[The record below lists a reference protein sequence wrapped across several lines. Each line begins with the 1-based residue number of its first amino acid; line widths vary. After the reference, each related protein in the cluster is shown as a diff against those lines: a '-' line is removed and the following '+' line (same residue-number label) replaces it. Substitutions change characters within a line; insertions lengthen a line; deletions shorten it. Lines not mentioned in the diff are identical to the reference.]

1 MDGIKLK
8 KGGIMD
14 THYLD
19 LRIGIDSIDL
29 VKEGN
34 IEGAKVALGVS
45 EDANVLSEFCNM
57 LAEKIG
63 ASISK
68 FSNVSIVN
76 GNITLAQQQ
85 DPVETL
91 VPKQPQYD
99 ELSTPEP
106 EPKTVFGDGDVDM
119 DEEIPLIPDSQGGE
133 ESYIDEATGKLL
145 VKSFDTVFDVRN
157 QGGNIIKFIV
167 KNDIYNTSILERELN
182 LAHDEVEINE
192 SIEEDYIVQYT
203 DVEGNNQIIG
213 GNIIG

>member
-1 MDGIKLK
+1 
-8 KGGIMD
+8 MD

-85 DPVETL
+85 EPVEAPT
-91 VPKQPQYD
+91 PSYSKDTYKQPQYD
-99 ELSTPEP
+99 ELPIEPEP
-106 EPKTVFGDGDVDM
+106 ETEFTDM
-119 DEEIPLIPDSQGGE
+119 DEEIPLITDSQGGE

>member
-1 MDGIKLK
+1 
-8 KGGIMD
+8 MD

-68 FSNVSIVN
+68 FSNVSIVS

-85 DPVETL
+85 EPVEAPT
-91 VPKQPQYD
+91 PSYSEDTYKQSQYD
-99 ELSTPEP
+99 ELPTLEPEP
-106 EPKTVFGDGDVDM
+106 ETEFVAM
-119 DEEIPLIPDSQGGE
+119 EEEIPKIHDSQGGE
-133 ESYIDEATGKLL
+133 EAYIDETTGKLL
-145 VKSFDTVFDVRN
+145 VKAFDTVFDVRN

-167 KNDIYNTSILERELN
+167 KNDNYNTSILERELN

>member
-1 MDGIKLK
+1 
-8 KGGIMD
+8 MD

-68 FSNVSIVN
+68 FSNVSIVS

-85 DPVETL
+85 EPVEGSTAT
-91 VPKQPQYD
+91 PWTPSSEDTYKQPQYD
-99 ELSTPEP
+99 ELSTLEPEP
-106 EPKTVFGDGDVDM
+106 ETEFVDM

>member
-1 MDGIKLK
+1 
-8 KGGIMD
+8 MD

-68 FSNVSIVN
+68 FSNVSIVS

-85 DPVETL
+85 EPVETQT
-91 VPKQPQYD
+91 PSYSEDTYKQTQYD
-99 ELSTPEP
+99 ELPTLEPEP
-106 EPKTVFGDGDVDM
+106 ETEFVDM
-119 DEEIPLIPDSQGGE
+119 DEEISLIPDSQGGE

>member
-1 MDGIKLK
+1 
-8 KGGIMD
+8 MD

-85 DPVETL
+85 EPVEAPT
-91 VPKQPQYD
+91 PSYSEDAYKQPQYD
-99 ELSTPEP
+99 ELSTLEPEP
-106 EPKTVFGDGDVDM
+106 ETEFVDM
-119 DEEIPLIPDSQGGE
+119 DEEIPLITDSQGGE

>member
-1 MDGIKLK
+1 
-8 KGGIMD
+8 MD

-119 DEEIPLIPDSQGGE
+119 DMDEEIPLIPDSQGGE

>member
-1 MDGIKLK
+1 
-8 KGGIMD
+8 MD

-68 FSNVSIVN
+68 FSNVSIVS

-85 DPVETL
+85 EPVEAPT
-91 VPKQPQYD
+91 PSYSEDTYKQPQYD
-99 ELSTPEP
+99 ELSTLEPEP
-106 EPKTVFGDGDVDM
+106 EPETEFVDM
-119 DEEIPLIPDSQGGE
+119 DEEITLTPDSQGGE
-133 ESYIDEATGKLL
+133 EVYIDEATGKLL

-157 QGGNIIKFIV
+157 KGGNIIKFIV

>member
-1 MDGIKLK
+1 
-8 KGGIMD
+8 MD

-68 FSNVSIVN
+68 FSNVSIVS

-85 DPVETL
+85 EPVEAPT
-91 VPKQPQYD
+91 PSYSEDTYKQPQYD
-99 ELSTPEP
+99 ELSTLEPEP
-106 EPKTVFGDGDVDM
+106 EFVDV

>member
-1 MDGIKLK
+1 
-8 KGGIMD
+8 MD

-68 FSNVSIVN
+68 FSNVSIVS

-85 DPVETL
+85 EPVEAPT
-91 VPKQPQYD
+91 PSYSEDTYKQPQYD
-99 ELSTPEP
+99 ELPTLEP
-106 EPKTVFGDGDVDM
+106 EPVDM
-119 DEEIPLIPDSQGGE
+119 DEEISLIPDSQGGE

>member
-1 MDGIKLK
+1 
-8 KGGIMD
+8 MD

-19 LRIGIDSIDL
+19 LRIGIDSIEL

-68 FSNVSIVN
+68 FSNVSIVS

-85 DPVETL
+85 EPVEAPT
-91 VPKQPQYD
+91 PSYSEDTYKQPQYD
-99 ELSTPEP
+99 ELSTLEPEP
-106 EPKTVFGDGDVDM
+106 EPETEFVDM

-133 ESYIDEATGKLL
+133 EAYIDETTGKLL
-145 VKSFDTVFDVRN
+145 VKAFDTVFDVRN

-167 KNDIYNTSILERELN
+167 KNDNYNTSILERELN

-213 GNIIG
+213 GKIIG

>member
-1 MDGIKLK
+1 
-8 KGGIMD
+8 MD

-68 FSNVSIVN
+68 FSNVSIVS

-85 DPVETL
+85 EPVETQ
-91 VPKQPQYD
+91 PPSYSEDTYKQQYD
-99 ELSTPEP
+99 ELPTLEPEP
-106 EPKTVFGDGDVDM
+106 ETEFVDM

>member
-1 MDGIKLK
+1 
-8 KGGIMD
+8 MD

-68 FSNVSIVN
+68 FSNVSIVS

-85 DPVETL
+85 EPVEAPT
-91 VPKQPQYD
+91 PSYSEDTYKQPQYD
-99 ELSTPEP
+99 ELSTLELEPEP
-106 EPKTVFGDGDVDM
+106 ETEFVDM

>member
-1 MDGIKLK
+1 
-8 KGGIMD
+8 MD

-19 LRIGIDSIDL
+19 LRIGIDSIEL

-45 EDANVLSEFCNM
+45 EDTKVLSEFCNM

-63 ASISK
+63 DSISK

-76 GNITLAQQQ
+76 GNITLAQQ
-85 DPVETL
+85 PEPET
-91 VPKQPQYD
+91 PTPSYAEDIIEPQYD
-99 ELSTPEP
+99 EHSTSDHET
-106 EPKTVFGDGDVDM
+106 EFVTM
-119 DEEIPLIPDSQGGE
+119 DEEIPQIHDSQGGE
-133 ESYIDEATGKLL
+133 EAYIDETTGKLL
-145 VKSFDTVFDVRN
+145 VKAFDTVFDVRN

-167 KNDIYNTSILERELN
+167 KNDNYNTSILERELN
-182 LAHDEVEINE
+182 LARDEVEINE

-213 GNIIG
+213 GKIIG

>member
-1 MDGIKLK
+1 
-8 KGGIMD
+8 MD

-19 LRIGIDSIDL
+19 LRIGIDSINL

-34 IEGAKVALGVS
+34 IDGAKVALGVS

-68 FSNVSIVN
+68 FSNVSIVS

-85 DPVETL
+85 EPVEAPT
-91 VPKQPQYD
+91 PSYSEDTYKQPQYD
-99 ELSTPEP
+99 ELPTLEPEP
-106 EPKTVFGDGDVDM
+106 ETEFVDM
-119 DEEIPLIPDSQGGE
+119 DEEIPDSQGGE

>member
-1 MDGIKLK
+1 
-8 KGGIMD
+8 MD

-68 FSNVSIVN
+68 FSNVSIVS

-85 DPVETL
+85 EPVEAPT
-91 VPKQPQYD
+91 PSYSEDTIEPQYD
-99 ELSTPEP
+99 ELSTLEPEP
-106 EPKTVFGDGDVDM
+106 ETEFVDM

>member
-1 MDGIKLK
+1 
-8 KGGIMD
+8 MD

-85 DPVETL
+85 EPVETL
-91 VPKQPQYD
+91 APKQPQYD

-106 EPKTVFGDGDVDM
+106 EPKTVFGDVDVDM

-133 ESYIDEATGKLL
+133 EPYIDEATGKLL

>member
-1 MDGIKLK
+1 
-8 KGGIMD
+8 MD

-19 LRIGIDSIDL
+19 LRIGIDSINL
-29 VKEGN
+29 IKEGN

-68 FSNVSIVN
+68 FSNVSIVS

-85 DPVETL
+85 EPVEAQT
-91 VPKQPQYD
+91 PSYSEDTYKQSQYD
-99 ELSTPEP
+99 ELPTLEPEP
-106 EPKTVFGDGDVDM
+106 ETEFVDM

-133 ESYIDEATGKLL
+133 EPYIDEATGKLL

>member
-1 MDGIKLK
+1 
-8 KGGIMD
+8 MD

-85 DPVETL
+85 EPVEAPT
-91 VPKQPQYD
+91 PSYSEDTHKQPQYD
-99 ELSTPEP
+99 ELSTLEPEP
-106 EPKTVFGDGDVDM
+106 ETEFVDM

>member
-1 MDGIKLK
+1 
-8 KGGIMD
+8 MD

-34 IEGAKVALGVS
+34 IEGAKVALRVS

-68 FSNVSIVN
+68 FSNVSIVS

-85 DPVETL
+85 EPVETQ
-91 VPKQPQYD
+91 PPSYSEDTYKQPQYD
-99 ELSTPEP
+99 ELPTLEPEP
-106 EPKTVFGDGDVDM
+106 ETEFVTM
-119 DEEIPLIPDSQGGE
+119 DEEIHQIPDSQGGE
-133 ESYIDEATGKLL
+133 EAYIDETTGKLL
-145 VKSFDTVFDVRN
+145 VKAFDTVFDVRN

-167 KNDIYNTSILERELN
+167 KNDNYNTSILERELN

-213 GNIIG
+213 GKIIG

>member
-1 MDGIKLK
+1 
-8 KGGIMD
+8 MD

-29 VKEGN
+29 IKEGN
-34 IEGAKVALGVS
+34 IDGAKVALGVS

-68 FSNVSIVN
+68 FSNVSIVS

-85 DPVETL
+85 EPVEAQT
-91 VPKQPQYD
+91 PSYSEDTYKQQYD
-99 ELSTPEP
+99 ELPTLEPEP
-106 EPKTVFGDGDVDM
+106 ETEFVDM

-192 SIEEDYIVQYT
+192 SIEEDYIAQYT

>member
-1 MDGIKLK
+1 
-8 KGGIMD
+8 MD

-85 DPVETL
+85 EPVEAPT
-91 VPKQPQYD
+91 PSYSEDTYKQPQYD
-99 ELSTPEP
+99 ELSTLEPEP
-106 EPKTVFGDGDVDM
+106 EPETEFVDM

>member
-1 MDGIKLK
+1 
-8 KGGIMD
+8 MD

-29 VKEGN
+29 IKEGN

-45 EDANVLSEFCNM
+45 EDTNVLSEFCNM

-76 GNITLAQQQ
+76 GNITFAQQQ
-85 DPVETL
+85 EPVEAPT
-91 VPKQPQYD
+91 PSYSEDTYKQPQYD
-99 ELSTPEP
+99 ELPTEPEP
-106 EPKTVFGDGDVDM
+106 ETEFVDM

>member
-1 MDGIKLK
+1 
-8 KGGIMD
+8 MD

-29 VKEGN
+29 IKEGN

-68 FSNVSIVN
+68 FSNVSIVS

-85 DPVETL
+85 EPVETQ
-91 VPKQPQYD
+91 PPSYSEDTYKQQYD
-99 ELSTPEP
+99 ELPTLEPEP
-106 EPKTVFGDGDVDM
+106 ETEFVDM

>member
-1 MDGIKLK
+1 
-8 KGGIMD
+8 MD

-85 DPVETL
+85 EPVETQT
-91 VPKQPQYD
+91 PSYSEDTYKQPQYD
-99 ELSTPEP
+99 ELPTLEPEP
-106 EPKTVFGDGDVDM
+106 ETEFVDM
-119 DEEIPLIPDSQGGE
+119 NEEIPQIHDSQGGE
-133 ESYIDEATGKLL
+133 EAYIDETTGKLL
-145 VKSFDTVFDVRN
+145 VKAFDTVFDVRN

-167 KNDIYNTSILERELN
+167 KNDNYNTSILERELN

-213 GNIIG
+213 GKIIG

>member
-1 MDGIKLK
+1 MA
-8 KGGIMD
+8 

-29 VKEGN
+29 IKEGN

-68 FSNVSIVN
+68 FSNVSIVS

-85 DPVETL
+85 EPVEAPTSSYSEDTY
-91 VPKQPQYD
+91 KQPQYD
-99 ELSTPEP
+99 ELSTLEPEP
-106 EPKTVFGDGDVDM
+106 ETEFVDM

>member
-1 MDGIKLK
+1 
-8 KGGIMD
+8 MD

-68 FSNVSIVN
+68 FSNVSIVS
-76 GNITLAQQQ
+76 GNITLGQQQ
-85 DPVETL
+85 EPVEAPT
-91 VPKQPQYD
+91 PSYSEDTYKQPQYD
-99 ELSTPEP
+99 ELSTLAPEP
-106 EPKTVFGDGDVDM
+106 EPETEFVDM

>member
-1 MDGIKLK
+1 
-8 KGGIMD
+8 MD

-45 EDANVLSEFCNM
+45 EDTNVLSEFCNM

-68 FSNVSIVN
+68 FSNVSIVS

-85 DPVETL
+85 EPVEAPT
-91 VPKQPQYD
+91 PSYSEDTYKQTQYD
-99 ELSTPEP
+99 ELPTLEPEP
-106 EPKTVFGDGDVDM
+106 ETEFVDM
-119 DEEIPLIPDSQGGE
+119 DEEISLIPDSQGGE

-182 LAHDEVEINE
+182 LTHDEVEINE

>member
-1 MDGIKLK
+1 
-8 KGGIMD
+8 MD

-19 LRIGIDSIDL
+19 LRIGIDSIEL

-45 EDANVLSEFCNM
+45 EDAKVLSEFCNM
-57 LAEKIG
+57 LVEKIG

-76 GNITLAQQQ
+76 GNITLAQQPE
-85 DPVETL
+85 PVET
-91 VPKQPQYD
+91 PTPSYAEDIIEPQYD
-99 ELSTPEP
+99 EFPTPEP
-106 EPKTVFGDGDVDM
+106 DPKNEFVTM
-119 DEEIPLIPDSQGGE
+119 DEETPHIPDSQGGE
-133 ESYIDEATGKLL
+133 ETYIDETTGKLL
-145 VKSFDTVFDVRN
+145 VKAFDTVFDVRN

-167 KNDIYNTSILERELN
+167 KNDNYNTSILERELN

-213 GNIIG
+213 GKIIG

>member
-1 MDGIKLK
+1 
-8 KGGIMD
+8 MD

-19 LRIGIDSIDL
+19 LRIGIDSIEL

-68 FSNVSIVN
+68 FSNVSIVS

-85 DPVETL
+85 EPVEAPT
-91 VPKQPQYD
+91 PSYSEDTYKQPQYD
-99 ELSTPEP
+99 ELSTLEPEP
-106 EPKTVFGDGDVDM
+106 EPETEFVDM

>member
-1 MDGIKLK
+1 
-8 KGGIMD
+8 MD

-29 VKEGN
+29 IKEGN

-85 DPVETL
+85 EPVKGPIATPWTPSSEDTY
-91 VPKQPQYD
+91 KQPQYD
-99 ELSTPEP
+99 ELSTLEPEP
-106 EPKTVFGDGDVDM
+106 ETEFVDM

-182 LAHDEVEINE
+182 LSHDEVEINE

>member
-1 MDGIKLK
+1 
-8 KGGIMD
+8 MD

-68 FSNVSIVN
+68 FSNVSIVS

-85 DPVETL
+85 EPVEAQT
-91 VPKQPQYD
+91 PSYSEDTYKQQYD
-99 ELSTPEP
+99 ELPTLEPEP
-106 EPKTVFGDGDVDM
+106 ETEFVDM

>member
-1 MDGIKLK
+1 
-8 KGGIMD
+8 MD

-29 VKEGN
+29 IKEGN

-68 FSNVSIVN
+68 FSNVSIVS

-85 DPVETL
+85 EPVEAST
-91 VPKQPQYD
+91 PPYPGDTYKQTQYD
-99 ELSTPEP
+99 ELPTLEPEP
-106 EPKTVFGDGDVDM
+106 ETEFVDM
-119 DEEIPLIPDSQGGE
+119 DEEISLIPDSQGGE

>member
-1 MDGIKLK
+1 
-8 KGGIMD
+8 MD

-68 FSNVSIVN
+68 FSNVSIVS

-85 DPVETL
+85 EPVEAPT
-91 VPKQPQYD
+91 PSYSEDTYKQPQYD
-99 ELSTPEP
+99 ELSTLEPEP
-106 EPKTVFGDGDVDM
+106 EPEAEFVDM

>member
-1 MDGIKLK
+1 
-8 KGGIMD
+8 MD

-19 LRIGIDSIDL
+19 LRIGIDSIEL

-45 EDANVLSEFCNM
+45 EDTKVLSEFCNM

-68 FSNVSIVN
+68 FSNVSIVS

-85 DPVETL
+85 EPVETQ
-91 VPKQPQYD
+91 PPSYSEDTYKQPEYD
-99 ELSTPEP
+99 ELPTLEPEP
-106 EPKTVFGDGDVDM
+106 ETEFVAM
-119 DEEIPLIPDSQGGE
+119 EEEIPQIHDSQGGE
-133 ESYIDEATGKLL
+133 EAYIDETTGKLL
-145 VKSFDTVFDVRN
+145 VKAFDTVFDVRN

-167 KNDIYNTSILERELN
+167 KNDNYNTSILERELN

-213 GNIIG
+213 GKIIG

>member
-1 MDGIKLK
+1 
-8 KGGIMD
+8 MD

-85 DPVETL
+85 EPVEAPT
-91 VPKQPQYD
+91 PSYSEDTYKQPQYD
-99 ELSTPEP
+99 ELPTLEPEP
-106 EPKTVFGDGDVDM
+106 EPETEFVDI
-119 DEEIPLIPDSQGGE
+119 DEEIHLIPDSQGGE

>member
-1 MDGIKLK
+1 
-8 KGGIMD
+8 MD

-68 FSNVSIVN
+68 FSNVSIVS

-85 DPVETL
+85 EPVEAPT
-91 VPKQPQYD
+91 PSYSEDTYKQPQYA
-99 ELSTPEP
+99 ELSTLEPEP
-106 EPKTVFGDGDVDM
+106 ETEFVDM
-119 DEEIPLIPDSQGGE
+119 DEEIPLITDSQGGE

>member
-1 MDGIKLK
+1 
-8 KGGIMD
+8 MD

-68 FSNVSIVN
+68 FSNVSIVS

-85 DPVETL
+85 EPVEAPT
-91 VPKQPQYD
+91 PSYSEDTYKQPQYD
-99 ELSTPEP
+99 ELSTLEPEP
-106 EPKTVFGDGDVDM
+106 EPETEFVDM

>member
-1 MDGIKLK
+1 
-8 KGGIMD
+8 MD

-68 FSNVSIVN
+68 FSNVSIVS

-85 DPVETL
+85 EPVETQT
-91 VPKQPQYD
+91 PSYSEDTYKQPQYD
-99 ELSTPEP
+99 ELPTLEPEP
-106 EPKTVFGDGDVDM
+106 EFVTM
-119 DEEIPLIPDSQGGE
+119 DEEIPQIPDSQGGE
-133 ESYIDEATGKLL
+133 EAYIDETTGKLL
-145 VKSFDTVFDVRN
+145 VKAFDTVFDVRN

-167 KNDIYNTSILERELN
+167 KNDNYNTSILERELN

>member
-1 MDGIKLK
+1 
-8 KGGIMD
+8 MD

-85 DPVETL
+85 DPVETQ
-91 VPKQPQYD
+91 PPSYSEDTYKQPQYD
-99 ELSTPEP
+99 ELPTLEP
-106 EPKTVFGDGDVDM
+106 EPKTEFVDM

-133 ESYIDEATGKLL
+133 EPYIDEATGKLL

>member
-1 MDGIKLK
+1 
-8 KGGIMD
+8 MD

-68 FSNVSIVN
+68 FSNVSIVS
-76 GNITLAQQQ
+76 GNITLAQKQE
-85 DPVETL
+85 PVEAPMPSYSEDTY
-91 VPKQPQYD
+91 KQPQYD
-99 ELSTPEP
+99 ELSTLEPEP
-106 EPKTVFGDGDVDM
+106 EPETEFVDM